1 MNSPGEI
8 AEIYIMV
15 GDGKTVRKSWVLFL
29 LGIFGGAFIAFGALG
44 SQIALCASSSAAVGR
59 CLSGLVFPIGLMMIT
74 IAGGELFT
82 GNCLISISVLSKNTY
97 LHSMLRSWLVV
108 YLGNFVGG
116 VLIALAVNYGN
127 VLSVFDGALLNKV
140 VSIAETKSNMSFMEA
155 FIKAILCNFMVSI
168 AVWCSFSTEDVIGKI
183 LSLYL
188 PVALFVICGFE
199 HSIANMYFIPAGI
212 FAQDLYGIA
221 AEGLTWKNMFL
232 NNLLPVT
239 LGNIIGGAG
248 IVGAG
253 YWLIFLSHTDNE

>member
-1 MNSPGEI
+1 MNAPGEI

-29 LGIFGGAFIAFGALG
+29 LGCFGGAFIGFGALG
-44 SQIALCASSSAAVGR
+44 SQIATCAVASPALGR
-59 CLSGLVFPIGLMMIT
+59 LLSGVVFPIGLMMIT

-82 GNCLISISVLSKNTY
+82 GNCLITISVLSKNTY

-108 YLGNFVGG
+108 YLGNFVGTASVAFLVNYGEVLTMFDG
-116 VLIALAVNYGN
+116 VLIEN
-127 VLSVFDGALLNKV
+127 VVKTATAKV
-140 VSIAETKSNMSFMEA
+140 NMSFGAA
-155 FIKAILCNFMVSI
+155 FVKGVLCNFMVCI
-168 AVWCSFSTEDVIGKI
+168 AVWCSYSTEEVIGKI

-199 HSIANMYFIPAGI
+199 HSVANMYFIPAGL
-212 FAQDLYGIA
+212 FAMRFFDITS
-221 AEGLTWKNMFL
+221 ETLTVGSMFL

-239 LGNIIGGAG
+239 LGNIVGGAV

-253 YWLIFLSHTDNE
+253 YWLIFLSHSDNE

>member
-44 SQIALCASSSAAVGR
+44 SQIAMCASSSPAVGR

-82 GNCLISISVLSKNTY
+82 GNCLITISVLSKNTY
-97 LHSMLRSWLVV
+97 LRSMLRSWLVV

-116 VLIALAVNYGN
+116 VAIAFLVNYGN
-127 VLSVFDGALLNKV
+127 VLNVFNGALLDKV
-140 VSIAETKSNMSFMEA
+140 LSTAVTKANMPFMEA
-155 FIKAILCNFMVSI
+155 FIKGVLCNFMVCI

-199 HSIANMYFIPAGI
+199 HSVANMYFIPAGL
-212 FAQDLYGIA
+212 FAQMFNGGQ
-221 AEGLTWKNMFL
+221 AEGLTWANMML

-239 LGNIIGGAG
+239 LGNIVGGSVL
-248 IVGAG
+248 VGAG
-253 YWLIFLSHTDNE
+253 YWLIFLSSTDNE